1 MEIGQAIAPVCTLD
15 ACEYLGLMNTALIV
29 VLIVVAILVIF
40 TVVQYN
46 KLIRLNNGVSEAF
59 AQIEVQLRRRS
70 DLIPNLVE
78 TVKGYASHEKETFE
92 KVIAA
97 RAQATAAQGVH
108 DVAAADGMLTQ
119 ALRGLLAVSEDYPDL
134 KASANFSQLQEEL
147 AGTENKVAFARQYY
161 NDSVN
166 QLNSTVQAI
175 PGMFFAPLAKVSV
188 REFYE
193 IDDPEARK
201 VPNVSF

>member
-1 MEIGQAIAPVCTLD
+1 MSP
-15 ACEYLGLMNTALIV
+15 
-29 VLIVVAILVIF
+29 VLIVILVIVGVLVLL
-40 TVVQYN
+40 TITQYN
-46 KLIRLNNGVSEAF
+46 NLIRLNNGVSEAF

-119 ALRGLLAVSEDYPDL
+119 ALRGLLAVSEAYPDL

-201 VPNVSF
+201 VPKVQF

>member
-1 MEIGQAIAPVCTLD
+1 
-15 ACEYLGLMNTALIV
+15 
-29 VLIVVAILVIF
+29 
-40 TVVQYN
+40 
-46 KLIRLNNGVSEAF
+46 
-59 AQIEVQLRRRS
+59 
-70 DLIPNLVE
+70 
-78 TVKGYASHEKETFE
+78 
-92 KVIAA
+92 
-97 RAQATAAQGVH
+97 
-108 DVAAADGMLTQ
+108 MLTQ
-119 ALRGLLAVSEDYPDL
+119 ALRGLLAVSEAYPDL

-201 VPNVSF
+201 VPKVTF